1 MIKIL
6 KISGILLICFGILL
20 PLFSFTKYKVE
31 EIVNDQKIEELLVK
45 HNYYAILEIDKID
58 LKKEVFEIYDEE
70 NNVNQNVLLH
80 KKSVLPDENINS
92 NIILAAHSGSGS
104 KAYFKDLYLL
114 EIGDLVKFYYQ
125 DKIWIYE
132 IQDIEYQD
140 KTGVL
145 YLKEDFKEM
154 LTLITCTKG
163 DKDKQTIYYAML
175 KECQNI

>member
-1 MIKIL
+1 MNKIF
-6 KISGILLICFGILL
+6 KISGFFLLLLGIILPF
-20 PLFSFTKYKVE
+20 FTFTKYKIEKVHE
-31 EIVNDQKIEELLVK
+31 AKKIEELIAR
-45 HNYYAILEIDKID
+45 HDYYALLEIDRID
-58 LKKEVFEIYDEE
+58 LKKELYEKDDSK

-80 KKSVLPDENINS
+80 QKSVLPSVGKKS

-114 EIGDLVKFYYQ
+114 KIGDVVKFYYQ

-145 YLKEDFKEM
+145 YLKEDFREM
-154 LTLITCTKG
+154 ITLITCTKG
-163 DKDKQTIYYAML
+163 DKNKQTIYYGAL
-175 KECQNI
+175 KECQNV